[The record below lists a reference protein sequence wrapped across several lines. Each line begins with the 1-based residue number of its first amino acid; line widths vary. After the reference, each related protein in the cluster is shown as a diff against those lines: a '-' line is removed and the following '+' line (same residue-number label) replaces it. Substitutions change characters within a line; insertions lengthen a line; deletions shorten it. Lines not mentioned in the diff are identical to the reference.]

1 MFNKLT
7 NTQKAELKKLRDN
20 KEYWAATK
28 LGWRYLSKVQKI
40 MWGSFIVLLG
50 LLGILSNVV
59 DPEAV
64 DTSNIKIV
72 ASVDAQQFANE
83 YSANEVSADNQ
94 YRDQWVELTGYVHAV
109 RKDVMDKVY
118 VALYYNNGFDVLC
131 YFSDSDEVETL
142 SPGQRVKVIGLCKG
156 KNGVSPILK
165 NCFIK

>member
-7 NTQKAELKKLRDN
+7 NAQKAELKKLRDN
-20 KEYWAATK
+20 KEYWEAMK
-28 LGWRYLSKVQKI
+28 LSWSYLSKVQKI
-40 MWGSFIVLLG
+40 MRGSFIVLIV
-50 LLGILSNVV
+50 LLGIISNVV

-72 ASVDAQQFANE
+72 ASLDAQQFANE

-131 YFSDSDEVETL
+131 YFSNLEELESL

-156 KNGVSPILK
+156 KNGVSPVLK
-165 NCFIK
+165 NCVIR